1 MLNTSHPQLRS
12 AAVRVLIATTL
23 TVTAGAAAAQGVDRE
38 ETQVKFQATWISQR
52 HGAFGERRPAGL
64 DPTKYSGDNPVYSLG
79 APSDRT
85 YTFSFTGYF
94 GLRPWEGGEL
104 YLNPEITQGVPFT
117 GDLIGLGGFY
127 NGEIT
132 RAAGTHPKI
141 YRQRLFMRQTWNRGG
156 GQEAVDADLN
166 WMAGQVDKSRT
177 VLTVGNF
184 STLDVFDRNKYAGD
198 PRRQF
203 MNWGGMTHAAFDYA
217 ADARGFGWGAAAEWY
232 LGDWALRAG
241 RMTGPVTPNAQAMD
255 LKILKHFGDQIEIEH
270 DHEFGGQPGALRL
283 LVWRNKALLARFADA
298 TARGNQLNWQPGLNG
313 MEYILDVRNG
323 DRIKWGAGV
332 DFEQTLAGEWGIFG
346 RAMWADGQTETYAF
360 AEADRSLAFGIAG
373 DGAAWQRPK
382 DRMGLALMTNHLA
395 PGRRSYL
402 ASGGISFF
410 IGDGWLRYR
419 PEAAIEAYYSFALAV
434 DAALTLDLQKVHNPA
449 YNADR
454 GPVTIFGIRLH
465 AEF

>member
-1 MLNTSHPQLRS
+1 
-12 AAVRVLIATTL
+12 
-23 TVTAGAAAAQGVDRE
+23 
-38 ETQVKFQATWISQR
+38 
-52 HGAFGERRPAGL
+52 
-64 DPTKYSGDNPVYSLG
+64 
-79 APSDRT
+79 
-85 YTFSFTGYF
+85 
-94 GLRPWEGGEL
+94 
-104 YLNPEITQGVPFT
+104 
-117 GDLIGLGGFY
+117 
-127 NGEIT
+127 
-132 RAAGTHPKI
+132 
-141 YRQRLFMRQTWNRGG
+141 
-156 GQEAVDADLN
+156 
-166 WMAGQVDKSRT
+166 MAGQVDKSRT